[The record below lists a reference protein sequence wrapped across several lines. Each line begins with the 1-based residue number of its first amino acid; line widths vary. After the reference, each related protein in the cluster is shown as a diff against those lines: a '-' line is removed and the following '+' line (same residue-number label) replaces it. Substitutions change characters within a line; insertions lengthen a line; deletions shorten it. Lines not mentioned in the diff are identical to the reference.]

1 MPTDAPRA
9 WQIVLERIEGDLRD
23 GRLVPGDRLTPER
36 ELATQLGVGRS
47 SVREAIRVLEVL
59 GVVRTAT
66 GSGPSAGAMIVTTP
80 RGGLAAFLRL
90 QVAASG
96 FPIADVV
103 RTRIVLE
110 CDVAES
116 LAGRTADLAEVHGIL
131 DAMDDPA
138 LAAGEFLALDARFHL
153 ALAEASGN
161 AVVAAMMAGL
171 RSSIESY
178 TQLGAARMPDWD
190 ATAHRLRE
198 EHRRI
203 VQAVT
208 DGDGAAARAVVTAH
222 ITDYS
227 RQVAAAIARVDAG
240 EPPSEEAAPVPA
252 AGARDALARVP
263 AVPPGDAGAV
273 REEHS

>member
-1 MPTDAPRA
+1 MPNDAPRA
-9 WQIVLERIEGDLRD
+9 WQVVLERIEADLRD

-36 ELATQLGVGRS
+36 ELATTLGVGRS

-66 GSGPSAGAMIVTTP
+66 GSGPTAGAMIVTTP

-90 QVAASG
+90 QVAANG

-103 RTRIVLE
+103 RTRVVLE
-110 CDVAES
+110 GDVVER
-116 LAGRTADLAEVHGIL
+116 LASDPEADLIEVRGIL
-131 DAMDDPA
+131 DAMDTSA
-138 LAAGEFLALDARFHL
+138 LAPEEFLALDARLHQ

-178 TQLGAARMPDWD
+178 TQLGAARMADWP
-190 ATAHRLRE
+190 ATAARLRD

-203 VQAVT
+203 VGAVER
-208 DGDGAAARAVVTAH
+208 GEGA
-222 ITDYS
+222 
-227 RQVAAAIARVDAG
+227 
-240 EPPSEEAAPVPA
+240 E
-252 AGARDALARVP
+252 ARDAVR
-263 AVPPGDAGAV
+263 GHIAGYFRQIAETETDSAPV
-273 REEHS
+273 RS

>member
-1 MPTDAPRA
+1 MPDSELRA
-9 WQIVLERIEGDLRD
+9 WQVVLERIEGDLRE
-23 GRLVPGDRLTPER
+23 GRLAPGDRLTPER
-36 ELATQLGVGRS
+36 ELAAQLGVGRS

-96 FPIADVV
+96 FPLDDVV

-110 CDVAES
+110 GDVAET
-116 LAGRTADLAEVHGIL
+116 LAASDADLVEIHDIL
-131 DAMDDPA
+131 DAMDADS
-138 LAAGEFLALDARFHL
+138 LRREDFLALDARFHQ

-178 TQLGAARMPDWD
+178 TQAGAALLDDWESTS
-190 ATAHRLRE
+190 ARLRA
-198 EHRRI
+198 EHREI
-203 VQAVT
+203 VDAVA
-208 DGDGAAARAVVTAH
+208 GGEGAVARDRVRAH
-222 ITDYS
+222 IAGYS
-227 RQVAAAIARVDAG
+227 TQVA
-240 EPPSEEAAPVPA
+240 
-252 AGARDALARVP
+252 DALRATTGSRKT
-263 AVPPGDAGAV
+263 DAA
-273 REEHS
+273 

>member
-9 WQIVLERIEGDLRD
+9 WQVVLERIEADLRD
-23 GRLVPGDRLTPER
+23 GRLRPGDRLTPER
-36 ELATQLGVGRS
+36 ELASTLGVGRS

-66 GSGPSAGAMIVTTP
+66 GSGPSSGAMIVTTP

-90 QVAASG
+90 QVAANG

-110 CDVAES
+110 SDIAER
-116 LAGRTADLAEVHGIL
+116 LAASDPDLAEADGIL
-131 DAMDDPA
+131 DAMDDPTLTA
-138 LAAGEFLALDARFHL
+138 EDFLALDARFHL

-161 AVVAAMMAGL
+161 VVVSAMMEGL

-178 TQLGAARMPDWD
+178 TQLGAARMPEWE
-190 ATAHRLRE
+190 ATVARLRD

-203 VQAVT
+203 VRAVMA
-208 DGDGAAARAVVTAH
+208 GDGPAARAIVAAH

-227 RQVAAAIARVDAG
+227 RQVAAVLGDERDSTV
-240 EPPSEEAAPVPA
+240 APV
-252 AGARDALARVP
+252 V
-263 AVPPGDAGAV
+263 
-273 REEHS
+273 